1 MPEPLDLVGFDAISS
16 GISTFADAGQRYVY
30 VPALRLPSG
39 CTPAV
44 AAALICMDPRDNYPT
59 RLFLSEKVSTTA
71 RQLNWNTS
79 VAIAGQT
86 WHSFS
91 WNYVPSSTRP
101 VEVLIGHL
109 AAFLP

>member
-1 MPEPLDLVGFDAISS
+1 MLEVLDLTGMDAISS
-16 GISTFADAGQRYVY
+16 GISTFTDAGQRYVH
-30 VPALRLPSG
+30 VPTLRLPCG
-39 CTPAV
+39 CTPAE
-44 AAALICMDPRDNYPT
+44 AAALICMDARDNYPT
-59 RLFLSEKVSTTA
+59 RLFLSERISTTA

-91 WNYVPSSTRP
+91 WNYVPSSKRP

-109 AAFLP
+109 AAFLS